1 MTALNVFFIAK
12 VITKRQWE
20 GDKISK
26 VDLNWLRH
34 IMTLQPFNSHLIP
47 VAPYSAH
54 CVGPLAPGSLL
65 RLSAGMLYVSTPS
78 PLYPSKKYKAMLV
91 NSTLHLVKSKT
102 FKLHSDS
109 KVTSTAKSLFDF
121 SNMSYH
127 LIYCCWG
134 KTVMWNLSV
143 FTVKGFQRMATIQL
157 RKREKLRLISPVVC
171 LMRRKATFRCLLL
184 PSSSPRR

>member
-12 VITKRQWE
+12 VITKWQWE

-54 CVGPLAPGSLL
+54 CVAPLAPALCYGSPQGC
-65 RLSAGMLYVSTPS
+65 R
-78 PLYPSKKYKAMLV
+78 LYPSKKYKAMLV
-91 NSTLHLVKSKT
+91 NSTLHLVRSKT
-102 FKLHSDS
+102 FKFHSDT
-109 KVTSTAKSLFDF
+109 KVTSTTKSLFDF
-121 SNMSYH
+121 SNISYH
-127 LIYCCWG
+127 LIYCSWG

-143 FTVKGFQRMATIQL
+143 FTAKGYQRVAMIQL

-171 LMRRKATFRCLLL
+171 LMRREATFRCLLL